1 MDHNEKATN
10 RPLDMEELSADQI
23 ERVVGGVQGNT
34 ASFNASYFNTASF
47 NASNFNTADF
57 NTAKFNTVNISNID
71 NSN

>member
-10 RPLDMEELSADQI
+10 RPLDMEELSADQV

-34 ASFNASYFNTASF
+34 SYFNTSSF
-47 NASNFNTADF
+47 NTANVNTADF
-57 NTAKFNTVNISNID
+57 NTAKFNTANFNISNID